1 MKEKKKRIF
10 PPRMISKMGKSFWL
24 TACLDIESHQV
35 QVPDFILQPSMLSL
49 HFAKDGDKNLEVT
62 QIYSKLLKFTQIYST
77 LLKLAQIGLGNDCQI
92 RVAQLSPGLVETEF
106 TEVMTKDKTKTEELY
121 KSLECLQSE
130 DMADCI
136 KYILEAHPRMQIHD
150 ILVRPTQQK
159 F

>member
-1 MKEKKKRIF
+1 MSGHRV
-10 PPRMISKMGKSFWL
+10 PPSPSTRFYSATKYAV
-24 TACLDIESHQV
+24 TALCEGWRQELR
-35 QVPDFILQPSMLSL
+35 
-49 HFAKDGDKNLEVT
+49 G
-62 QIYSKLLKFTQIYST
+62 YSNLLKFTQIYSI

>member
-1 MKEKKKRIF
+1 MAFQLELNRLKNYDLA
-10 PPRMISKMGKSFWL
+10 P
-24 TACLDIESHQV
+24 V
-35 QVPDFILQPSMLSL
+35 QVSNHKMHLYFATAKKLSPT
-49 HFAKDGDKNLEVT
+49 V
-62 QIYSKLLKFTQIYST
+62 SKTLLKYTHFYSN

>member
-1 MKEKKKRIF
+1 MKEKKKRICF
-10 PPRMISKMGKSFWL
+10 SPRMISKMGKSFWL
-24 TACLDIESHQV
+24 TACQDIESHQV

-62 QIYSKLLKFTQIYST
+62 QIYSILVNFTQIYSK
-77 LLKLAQIGLGNDCQI
+77 LKFTQIGLGNDCQI

>member
-1 MKEKKKRIF
+1 M
-10 PPRMISKMGKSFWL
+10 
-24 TACLDIESHQV
+24 
-35 QVPDFILQPSMLSL
+35 
-49 HFAKDGDKNLEVT
+49 
-62 QIYSKLLKFTQIYST
+62 
-77 LLKLAQIGLGNDCQI
+77 GNDCQI

-106 TEVMTKDKTKTEELY
+106 TEVMTQDKTKTEELY

-159 F
+159 S